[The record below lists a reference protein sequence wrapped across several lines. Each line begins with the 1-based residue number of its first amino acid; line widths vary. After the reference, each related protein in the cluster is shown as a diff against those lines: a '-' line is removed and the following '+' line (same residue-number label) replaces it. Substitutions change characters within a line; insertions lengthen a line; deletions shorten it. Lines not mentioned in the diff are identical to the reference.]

1 MKRKMSTIERMID
14 GNVVFAVT
22 LAGDLDPARLRAAI
36 DRVQAKHPALR
47 MLVRE
52 QGGALLYEMDCAPP
66 VPLRIVE
73 GLDHETHA
81 REWRHE
87 AYAPFV
93 HELPQLRLTWLR
105 SDDEHELLIAATH
118 RICDGMSQLTIVREL
133 LDGLHST
140 QALAPYRAIT
150 PADVIGDFDDGKRWK
165 RRAAA
170 WLVNAVF
177 ALLPPTRRPVDKH
190 ELHIHWSLGA
200 DFTEALRRRCKAE
213 SVSLHTALLLALS
226 QAQQRTLQ
234 AKMPDWIESPID
246 ARRERLSMLKSDM
259 LFFGG
264 GSFKVPARQH
274 VGADFWGAARE
285 LNRHILQQV
294 AQGIED
300 IPGKYQFCEM
310 IRPPSQAKIRSLV
323 RLGDAISRNRNWNL
337 FSFSNLGNIQLL
349 QPDSPLRV
357 RRLRIYVHS
366 FASRVLG
373 VIAYTLNG
381 ELNFMYTGD
390 DQCLSRAE
398 ADALRAAFMAQLEA
412 CLAQPGTLAPAP
424 GALDAEAA

>member
-14 GNVVFAVT
+14 GNVVFALS
-22 LAGDLDPARLRAAI
+22 LAGELDEPRLRAAL
-36 DRVQAKHPALR
+36 DRVQGKHPALR
-47 MLVRE
+47 MLIRE
-52 QGGALLYEMDCAPP
+52 QAGELLYEMDCAPP
-66 VPLRIVE
+66 VPIRIVE
-73 GLDHETHA
+73 GADHDTLA
-81 REWRHE
+81 REWRNE
-87 AYAPFV
+87 AYTPFV
-93 HELPQLRLTWLR
+93 HDLPQLRLTWLR
-105 SDDEHELLIAATH
+105 SDEEHELLVAATH

-133 LDGLHST
+133 LDGLHSE
-140 QALAPYRAIT
+140 QALVPYQAIA

-190 ELHIHWSLGA
+190 EIHIHWSLGTE
-200 DFTEALRRRCKAE
+200 FTEGLRQRCKAE

-226 QAQQRTLQ
+226 QAQQATLQ
-234 AKMPDWIESPID
+234 RKMPDWIESPID

-264 GSFKVPARQH
+264 GSFKVPARQS
-274 VGADFWGAARE
+274 VDPDFWTAARE
-285 LNRHILQQV
+285 LNRTILAQV
-294 AQGIED
+294 AQGIDD

-310 IRPPSQAKIRSLV
+310 IRPPSAAKIRSLV

-337 FSFSNLGNIQLL
+337 FSFSNLGNIRLL
-349 QPDSPLRV
+349 QADSPLRV

-373 VIAYTLNG
+373 VIAYTLND
-381 ELNFMYTGD
+381 ELNFIYTGD

-398 ADALRAAFMAQLEA
+398 ADALRVAFMAELAA
-412 CLAQPGTLAPAP
+412 CLSRTDAVLPA
-424 GALDAEAA
+424 ATTLDAEVA